1 MRQKETKLIIIDGM
15 DNTGKTT
22 LINRITS
29 VL

>member
-1 MRQKETKLIIIDGM
+1 MDNTTKLIIIDGM

-22 LINRITS
+22 LINRLTS